1 MDIREKSAVSESVS
15 LDSDGYSKLL
25 SRKNVVEWK
34 EESSSKESVFSL
46 FTFDVIRTQLRNS
59 EEMKQ
64 LIK

>member
-1 MDIREKSAVSESVS
+1 MDIREKSAVSGSVP
-15 LDSDGYSKLL
+15 LDSDGYLKLL

-46 FTFDVIRTQLRNS
+46 FTFDVIRTQLCNS

-64 LIK
+64 LVK